1 MSYWKT
7 VLAAGVAAGIAIAAT
22 TSLAAMMSVQE
33 KRTAVMKG
41 LGGHMK
47 ALSAVA
53 KGEMEASE
61 ATVVHAMA
69 IGEIANTVALLFPEG
84 SGGGDSR
91 ALPKIWS
98 DWAGF
103 EKAADDLSAA
113 AWFDRSGQIRRQRQN
128 RRGAWRGRQ
137 DLRRLSQALPGRKE
151 VVGGARG

>member
-61 ATVVHAMA
+61 ATVVHAIA

-113 AWFDRSGQIRRQRQN
+113 APGLIEAAKSGDKGKI
-128 RRGAWRGRQ
+128 GA
-137 DLRRLSQALPGRKE
+137 ALGA
-151 VVGGARG
+151 VGKTCGGCHKPYRAEKKS